1 MEEKKIIKTE
11 DLDNKVFTPLISED
25 EFKEKLNTFK
35 E

>member
-25 EFKEKLNTFK
+25 EFKGMIS
-35 E
+35 